1 MIALSR
7 MRERGAEVRF
17 KKPSLSG
24 GGKMVPNGL
33 HTSWGYVIPP
43 LLGFIVLLGLALISL
58 VQGGRKR
65 TNILFAGICLLGA
78 LLNADT
84 ALILILPDERFA
96 LRVDRI
102 VHFFFVFSVPVYIRF
117 VHVFLGVRGRRWLE
131 ITAWLFS
138 IAFLTIVPTDLYI
151 SGFHYYSF
159 GRIARS
165 GVLFHLF
172 SATVAFTVLYCLALL
187 FGAMRRTADN
197 HTRNRIKYIFGGL
210 GFSALLFA
218 FSILPVSG
226 VPVYPLG
233 NFSFIPAV
241 FLAFGLLKYDLLDIG
256 ALIRRGTVYF
266 FMTGILTALYIL
278 VIFLFHTFFLA
289 TGSDSFVLS
298 LVLALII
305 VLLFNP
311 LRERVQGLI
320 DRLFFRGRYDY
331 RELLRE
337 ISGRLASLLS
347 LPQIREML
355 ISAIAEALQVERVI
369 LIISKEENYR
379 IYNGETEGTVEAL
392 PQEIALLIRI
402 LDTEKRPLSRAA
414 AERSRPNDEERKALI
429 QLFNRLGVVLVIPLP
444 TREGSAGLIALGQ
457 KRSGELFVEEDLEL
471 LTTIA
476 NQAATAIENAQSYEA
491 LVALNRDLEQK
502 VAGRTA
508 ALREA
513 LAEKERTQDQLIRS
527 ESLAAIGQ
535 LVAGTAHELNN
546 PIAGAMSLVE
556 SSVETIE
563 GWMTQA
569 ENHEEI
575 LDDLRFSLGELRRA
589 GAIIRSLLDLSRQ
602 TQTYVEPVD
611 VNRAV
616 DDALLVLYNQ
626 YKDLDVEIK
635 RDYDEL
641 PPVKGNYANLGQVLI
656 NIIRNA
662 LQALPEGKGGIFLT
676 TCYQAAAD
684 TVVIVC
690 RDTGRGIPA
699 ASLKDIFKPF
709 FTTKVVGRGT
719 GLGLYISHEIIRR
732 HGGQIR
738 VESEEGRGTVVTVEL
753 PCKRREG

>member
-1 MIALSR
+1 
-7 MRERGAEVRF
+7 
-17 KKPSLSG
+17 
-24 GGKMVPNGL
+24 MVPNGL
-33 HTSWGYVIPP
+33 HASWGYVIPP

-58 VQGGRKR
+58 LYGGRKR

-78 LLNADT
+78 LLNADMV
-84 ALILILPDERFA
+84 LVSILPDERLA
-96 LRVDRI
+96 LRVDRTI
-102 VHFFFVFSVPVYIRF
+102 HFFFVFSVPVYIKF
-117 VHVFLGVRGRRWLE
+117 VHAFLGIRDRRWLE
-131 ITAWLFS
+131 ISAWLLS
-138 IAFLTIVPTDLYI
+138 SAFLIIVPTDLYI
-151 SGFHYYSF
+151 SGFHYYFF

-165 GVLFHLF
+165 GMLFHLF
-172 SATVAFTVLYCLALL
+172 SVTVAFTVLYCLVLL
-187 FGAMRRTADN
+187 YRAMRRTADN
-197 HTRNRIKYIFGGL
+197 HMRNRIKYIFGGL
-210 GFSALLFA
+210 GFSALLLA
-218 FSILPVSG
+218 FTILPVSG

-233 NFSFIPAV
+233 HFSFIPGI

-266 FMTGILTALYIL
+266 FLTGILTALYIL
-278 VIFLFHTFFLA
+278 VISLFHTFFF
-289 TGSDSFVLS
+289 TSSSDSFVLS
-298 LVLALII
+298 LVLVLII

-347 LPQIREML
+347 LPQIRKML
-355 ISAIAEALQVERVI
+355 VDAIAEALQVERVI
-369 LIISKEENYR
+369 LILSEEGRYR
-379 IYNGETEGTVEAL
+379 LYCGGLEGAGEAPSQG
-392 PQEIALLIRI
+392 IALLMHV
-402 LDTEKRPLSRAA
+402 LNTEMRPMTRVA
-414 AERSRPNDEERKALI
+414 AERSCVDDEDREALI
-429 QLFNRLGVVLVIPLP
+429 HLFNHLDTVLVIPLP
-444 TREGSAGLIALGQ
+444 ARAGSAGLIALGQ

-476 NQAATAIENAQSYEA
+476 NQAATAIENARSYEA
-491 LVALNRDLEQK
+491 LEALNRDLEQK
-502 VAGRTA
+502 VTGRTA

-563 GWMTQA
+563 GSKTQA
-569 ENHEEI
+569 VKLEEI
-575 LDDLRFSLGELRRA
+575 IDDLRFSLGELRRA
-589 GAIIRSLLDLSRQ
+589 SAIIRSLLDLSRQ

-611 VNRAV
+611 INRAV

-626 YKDLDVEIK
+626 YKNLDVEIK
-635 RDYDEL
+635 KDYGDL

-656 NIIRNA
+656 NILRNA
-662 LQALPEGKGGIFLT
+662 FQALPEGKGGIFLT
-676 TCYQAAAD
+676 TRYRAAD
-684 TVVIVC
+684 DTVAVVC
-690 RDTGRGIPA
+690 RDTGKGIPA
-699 ASLKDIFKPF
+699 AALKDIFKPF
-709 FTTKVVGRGT
+709 FTTKVVGGGT

-732 HGGQIR
+732 HGGQIS
-738 VESEEGRGTVVTVEL
+738 VESEEGKGTVVTVEL

>member
-1 MIALSR
+1 
-7 MRERGAEVRF
+7 
-17 KKPSLSG
+17 
-24 GGKMVPNGL
+24 MVPNGL
-33 HTSWGYVIPP
+33 HASWGYAIPP

-58 VQGGRKR
+58 LYGGRKR

-78 LLNADT
+78 LLNADMV
-84 ALILILPDERFA
+84 LVSILSDERLA
-96 LRVDRI
+96 LRIDRTI
-102 VHFFFVFSVPVYIRF
+102 HFFFVFSVPIYIGF
-117 VHVFLGVRGRRWLE
+117 VHAFLGIRDRRWLE
-131 ITAWLFS
+131 ITAWLLS
-138 IAFLTIVPTDLYI
+138 SAFLIIVPTDLYI
-151 SGFHYYSF
+151 SGFHYYFF

-165 GVLFHLF
+165 GMLFHLF
-172 SATVAFTVLYCLALL
+172 SVTVAFTVLYCLVLL
-187 FGAMRRTADN
+187 YRAMRRTADN

-210 GFSALLFA
+210 GFSALLLA
-218 FSILPVSG
+218 FTILPVSG

-233 NFSFIPAV
+233 NFSFIPGV

-266 FMTGILTALYIL
+266 FLTGILTSLYIL
-278 VIFLFHTFFLA
+278 VIFLFHSFFFT
-289 TGSDSFVLS
+289 TGGGDSFVLS
-298 LVLALII
+298 LTLVLII

-355 ISAIAEALQVERVI
+355 IGAIAEALQVERVI
-369 LIISKEENYR
+369 LIIAEEGDYR
-379 IYNGETEGTVEAL
+379 IYDGEAKGIGEAP
-392 PQEIALLIRI
+392 PQEIVLLIRI
-402 LDTEKRPLSRAA
+402 LAMEKRPLNRAVT
-414 AERSRPNDEERKALI
+414 ERYRTTGEDREALI
-429 QLFNRLGVVLVIPLP
+429 RLFNHLDAVLIIPLP
-444 TREGSAGLIALGQ
+444 ARAGPAGLIALGQ

-476 NQAATAIENAQSYEA
+476 NQAATAIENARSYEA
-491 LVALNRDLEQK
+491 LEALNRELEQK
-502 VAGRTA
+502 VVGRTA

-563 GWMTQA
+563 GSETQA
-569 ENHEEI
+569 VKLEEI
-575 LDDLRFSLGELRRA
+575 TDDLRFSLGELRRA
-589 GAIIRSLLDLSRQ
+589 SAIIRSLLDLSRQ

-611 VNRAV
+611 INRAV

-626 YKDLDVEIK
+626 YKNLDVEIK
-635 RDYDEL
+635 KDYGDL

-656 NIIRNA
+656 NILRNA
-662 LQALPEGKGGIFLT
+662 FQALPEGKGGIFLT
-676 TCYQAAAD
+676 TRYRAAD
-684 TVVIVC
+684 DTVAVVC
-690 RDTGRGIPA
+690 WDTGSGIPA
-699 ASLKDIFKPF
+699 AALKDIFKPF
-709 FTTKVVGRGT
+709 FTTKVVGGGT

-732 HGGQIR
+732 HGGQIS
-738 VESEEGRGTVVTVEL
+738 VESEEGKGTAVTVEL